1 MVLALGLVVAS
12 SIALSSIEPTL
23 NVNIQ
28 TDGSSTTVSSY
39 TWWGMVPPE
48 MDREM
53 AQYTA
58 GAINEPSSSLESIEA
73 GVKSIANKYNYTQV
87 DITLKSQFGE
97 DQLPLIAVVKG
108 NSMVPTLYDGQSI
121 TVLKTADIKEG
132 DIVVSFHPT
141 YDLIVKR
148 VSIIEEDRVY
158 LISDNK
164 EVEVTYTAT
173 SVITRTPLNTWVPRG
188 DIIGVVKSY

>member
-1 MVLALGLVVAS
+1 MVLALALVAAS

-28 TDGSSTTVSSY
+28 TDGSSTTVQSY
-39 TWWGMVPPE
+39 TFWGMVPPQ
-48 MDREM
+48 MDEEM
-53 AQYTA
+53 ARYA
-58 GAINEPSSSLESIEA
+58 AEAINKPSSTLESIKA
-73 GVKSIANKYNYTQV
+73 GVKSIAFKYNYTQV
-87 DITLKSQFGE
+87 DVTIKSQFGE
-97 DQLPLIAVVKG
+97 DQLPLPAVVKG
-108 NSMVPTLYDGQSI
+108 NSMVPTLYDGQSM

-132 DIVVSFHPT
+132 DIVVAFHPT

>member
-1 MVLALGLVVAS
+1 
-12 SIALSSIEPTL
+12 
-23 NVNIQ
+23 
-28 TDGSSTTVSSY
+28 
-39 TWWGMVPPE
+39 
-48 MDREM
+48 
-53 AQYTA
+53 
-58 GAINEPSSSLESIEA
+58 
-73 GVKSIANKYNYTQV
+73 
-87 DITLKSQFGE
+87 
-97 DQLPLIAVVKG
+97 
-108 NSMVPTLYDGQSI
+108 MVPTLYDGQST

-188 DIIGVVKSY
+188 EISGVVKSY

>member
-1 MVLALGLVVAS
+1 MVLALGLIVAS

-28 TDGSSTTVSSY
+28 TDGSATTVSSY